1 MSTLQFQCKTY
12 ITDIQKLIN
21 ILYTHEEMREYFVKK
36 FIVVYIQKNITLE
49 YTAQILNLFKKHS
62 SLFLCIF

>member
-36 FIVVYIQKNITLE
+36 FIVVYIQKSITLE
-49 YTAQILNLFKKHS
+49 YTA
-62 SLFLCIF
+62 

>member
-36 FIVVYIQKNITLE
+36 FIVVYIQKSITFE
-49 YTAQILNLFKKHS
+49 YTVQILNLFKKPS
-62 SLFLCIF
+62 SLFPYIF